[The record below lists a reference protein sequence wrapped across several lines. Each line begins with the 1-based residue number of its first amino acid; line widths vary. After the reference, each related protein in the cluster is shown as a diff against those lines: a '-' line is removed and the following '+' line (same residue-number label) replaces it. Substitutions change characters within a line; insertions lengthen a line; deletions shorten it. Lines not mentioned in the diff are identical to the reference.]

1 MAMKKSKGK
10 GVSAPDPTASSGQM
24 KMAQR
29 PVKNPATLKN
39 VATGGKGTTAPKP
52 AVTSGQMKMAQRPI
66 KVLGKIGSGKGK
78 K

>member
-1 MAMKKSKGK
+1 MKKSKGK
-10 GVSAPDPTASSGQM
+10 GASAPEPTASSGQM

-66 KVLGKIGSGKGK
+66 KVLGKIGTSKGK